1 MGKMQCENSRKM
13 KQPETNKGPME
24 VFELSQR
31 VSSDATLG
39 CPNLLFHRTT
49 INQMNMTIVVLSF

>member
-1 MGKMQCENSRKM
+1 MEKMQCEYSRKM

-31 VSSDATLG
+31 VSSDALWDAPTYYSIK
-39 CPNLLFHRTT
+39 PRSATT
-49 INQMNMTIVVLSF
+49 K

>member
-31 VSSDATLG
+31 VSSDALWDAKIYYSISH
-39 CPNLLFHRTT
+39 NH
-49 INQMNMTIVVLSF
+49 MNMTIVVVCF